1 MGAPA
6 NAIQAMPKATSP
18 SSGGKGGAN
27 QPLQVGAPAST
38 AATVMNAPVSPNVM
52 GQAAQAQTA
61 ATVGT
66 GAGMMYQPMSV
77 EAGDVAA
84 GQLANTNLS
93 AYTNPY
99 ESQVV
104 QQTMSDL
111 DRARQIQQMEQG
123 AKMTAAGAF
132 GGSRHGI
139 AQAES
144 NRAFYDR
151 AGALAGQ
158 MRQQGFQNAQQ
169 MAQQDLQR
177 RMQADL
183 ANQST
188 QLAAATA
195 NQQMDL
201 AGQQQRLQAASQLGR
216 LGQQGF
222 DMGRTIQS
230 DIAKQ
235 GALQQLME
243 QQLIDA
249 GKQQFAGYTGA
260 PASSIGYLS
269 QALGASTIPQSQQ
282 TRRDV
287 GLFDYLTLAASM

>member
-6 NAIQAMPKATSP
+6 NAIQAMPQATSP

-38 AATVMNAPVSPNVM
+38 AATAMNAPTSPNVM

-77 EAGDVAA
+77 EAGT
-84 GQLANTNLS
+84 LAETDLTQ
-93 AYTNPY
+93 YQNPY

-177 RMQADL
+177 QMQASL
-183 ANQST
+183 ANQ
-188 QLAAATA
+188 QV
-195 NQQMDL
+195 DL
-201 AGQQQRLQAASQLGR
+201 AGQQQRMQAASQLGR

-235 GALQQLME
+235 GAMQQLME

>member
-6 NAIQAMPKATSP
+6 NAIQAMPQATSP

-38 AATVMNAPVSPNVM
+38 AATAMNAPVSPNVM

-77 EAGDVAA
+77 EAGT
-84 GQLANTNLS
+84 LAETDLTQ
-93 AYTNPY
+93 YQNPY

-177 RMQADL
+177 QMQASL
-183 ANQST
+183 ANQ
-188 QLAAATA
+188 QV
-195 NQQMDL
+195 DL
-201 AGQQQRLQAASQLGR
+201 AGQQQRMQAASQLGR

-235 GALQQLME
+235 GAMQQLME